1 MQVSAEQ
8 IASLLDATIKGDG
21 QVKVSKPSKI
31 EEGTPGTITF
41 LGNSKYEEY
50 LYTTKASI
58 VILQKDFEL
67 REPISATQIL
77 VEDVYQSLSILLNHF
92 GNQGGGP
99 EGISDLAFSETSFD
113 ASVNIGAF
121 TVIGKNVNIAAG
133 STIFPQCYIGDNVKI
148 GKDCI
153 IYPGVKIYK
162 DCVIGDRCII
172 HSNAVI
178 GSDGFGFA
186 PTKDGSYKKIAQVGN
201 VILEDDVEIGALT
214 VVDRGSIGSTRVLKG
229 AKLDNLIQIAHNV
242 EIGSNTVI
250 AAQAG
255 IAGSTKIGNSC
266 RIGGQAGFV
275 GHIEIAD
282 GTMVQAQS
290 GVPTS
295 VKEPK
300 TALYGS
306 PAIGYR
312 NYLKSYS
319 LFKKLPD
326 LQQKIQELESK
337 VKALETK

>member
-1 MQVSAEQ
+1 MEVTANQ
-8 IASLLDATIKGDG
+8 IAQLLGAELKGDPE
-21 QVKVSKPSKI
+21 VLISKPSKI

-41 LGNSKYEEY
+41 LGNSKYEEF
-50 LYTTKASI
+50 LYSTQASV
-58 VILQKDFEL
+58 VILQKDFEP
-67 REPISATQIL
+67 REAINATQIL

-92 GNQGGGP
+92 GQNSSGP
-99 EGISDLAFSETSFD
+99 EGISQMAFLESEFGTD
-113 ASVNIGAF
+113 VNIGAF
-121 TVIGKNVNIAAG
+121 SVVGKNVKIDTGTNIYA
-133 STIFPQCYIGDNVKI
+133 QCFIGDDVQI
-148 GKDCI
+148 GKDCK
-153 IYPGVKIYK
+153 IYPGVKIYNG
-162 DCVIGDRCII
+162 CVIGDRCII

-186 PTKDGSYKKIAQVGN
+186 PTEDGSYKKIAQVGN
-201 VILEDDVEIGALT
+201 VVLEDDVEIGALT

-295 VKEPK
+295 VKTPK

-312 NYLKSYS
+312 DYLKSYS
-319 LFKKLPD
+319 LFKRLPE
-326 LQQKIQELESK
+326 LQQKIRALEAK
-337 VKALETK
+337 VKALESD